1 MAWCRT
7 GLLATGS
14 IGTSFSN
21 IWMKNKNVLF
31 TKMHL
36 QILSLKWRTFSS
48 SLNMLRGRF
57 LSINYDRTKADER
70 KKMFANGLWSHILNH
85 IKRLLSFIHQWCGK
99 NLWNVS
105 RYVPNVASIPLM
117 CRCLEDKDG
126 LRQVFEFMLNCLL
139 APTKQCRKTMKL
151 QKRYSVREKLLSL
164 LTISQRLCCIFCF
177 NTHTVAKIAPP
188 CKSKKYEL
196 IIFFHG
202 ILNIWW
208 VWYHYYYISLK
219 TTIGRV
225 SVGDYWPATEWGY
238 VLLRTMYTNHTLL

>member
-1 MAWCRT
+1 MDKWVCLPRMMIWNPCATATSRNKRKFKYFYISYSRFTITRVNPLRHGHAYMRKIKRSSLAQVMAWCRT

-14 IGTSFSN
+14 PGTSFSN

-36 QILSLKWRTFSS
+36 EILSLKWRTFSS

-57 LSINYDRTKADER
+57 LSINYDHTKADER

-105 RYVPNVASIPLM
+105 RYVPNVALIPLM

-139 APTKQCRKTMKL
+139 VPTKQCRKTMKL
-151 QKRYSVREKLLSL
+151 QKDIQFAKNYYHCLLYP
-164 LTISQRLCCIFCF
+164 
-177 NTHTVAKIAPP
+177 NVYVAF
-188 CKSKKYEL
+188 L
-196 IIFFHG
+196 F
-202 ILNIWW
+202 
-208 VWYHYYYISLK
+208 
-219 TTIGRV
+219 
-225 SVGDYWPATEWGY
+225 
-238 VLLRTMYTNHTLL
+238 